1 MGDKGSLSIDMM
13 KLHEVMPP
21 TEDDSKGSS
30 ESRLA
35 AAGVQSA
42 FKKLEIKKGWC
53 KTLAKPMHYHRLLNC
68 RASGLLEQSDAP
80 KSASSAFCQWKDH
93 RADLVIRNVSRQ
105 QVHGHT

>member
-53 KTLAKPMHYHRLLNC
+53 KTLAKPMLHYRLLNC
-68 RASGLLEQSDAP
+68 RASGLLEQSHPP
-80 KSASSAFCQWKDH
+80 KSTAVLYFD
-93 RADLVIRNVSRQ
+93 
-105 QVHGHT
+105 GHVTYVDSVM

>member
-53 KTLAKPMHYHRLLNC
+53 KTLAKPMLHYRLLNC
-68 RASGLLEQSDAP
+68 RASGLLEQSD
-80 KSASSAFCQWKDH
+80 
-93 RADLVIRNVSRQ
+93 
-105 QVHGHT
+105 GHEAVDRPL

>member
-1 MGDKGSLSIDMM
+1 MM

-53 KTLAKPMHYHRLLNC
+53 KTLAKPMLHYRLLNC
-68 RASGLLEQSDAP
+68 RASGLLEHTVAP
-80 KSASSAFCQWKDH
+80 ECETDRSCFYKRCPGCDCKSGDPSILAFE
-93 RADLVIRNVSRQ
+93 LL
-105 QVHGHT
+105 

>member
-42 FKKLEIKKGWC
+42 FKKLEIKKGW
-53 KTLAKPMHYHRLLNC
+53 
-68 RASGLLEQSDAP
+68 
-80 KSASSAFCQWKDH
+80 
-93 RADLVIRNVSRQ
+93 
-105 QVHGHT
+105 

>member
-30 ESRLA
+30 EARLA

-53 KTLAKPMHYHRLLNC
+53 KTLAKPMLHYRLLNC
-68 RASGLLEQSDAP
+68 RASGLLEQKNAP
-80 KSASSAFCQWKDH
+80 ELPIGRFLKSKSLGGN
-93 RADLVIRNVSRQ
+93 RVILNVR
-105 QVHGHT
+105 TRKCDET

>member
-53 KTLAKPMHYHRLLNC
+53 KTLAKPMHYHRSLDC
-68 RASGLLEQSDAP
+68 RANGLLEQNVGP
-80 KSASSAFCQWKDH
+80 KSPTVRFDF
-93 RADLVIRNVSRQ
+93 
-105 QVHGHT
+105 

>member
-1 MGDKGSLSIDMM
+1 MM

-68 RASGLLEQSDAP
+68 RASGLLEQSDGHEA
-80 KSASSAFCQWKDH
+80 
-93 RADLVIRNVSRQ
+93 ADRPR
-105 QVHGHT
+105 